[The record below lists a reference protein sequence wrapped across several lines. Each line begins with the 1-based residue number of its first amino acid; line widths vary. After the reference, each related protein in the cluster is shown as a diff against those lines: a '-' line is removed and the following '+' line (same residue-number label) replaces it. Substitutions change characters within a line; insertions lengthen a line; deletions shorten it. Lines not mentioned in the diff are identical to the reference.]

1 MVSVQVVAIDGPSG
15 TGKSTTARGVAD
27 ALGRRVLDTGAMYRA
42 VTLAVLEAGAAVDD
56 AEEAAAVAR
65 AVSIEVEDGVTL
77 LDGRDVSAEIRG
89 PTVTDAVSVVAAHQP
104 VRTILAARQRAWVDE
119 HGEAVVEGR
128 DIGTVVFPD
137 AAVKVYLVASDAVR
151 ARRRH
156 REEEVAERAVD
167 VEAVEASL
175 ARRDRL
181 DAGREVSPLRAADDA
196 VVVDTSH
203 RSVDEVVAEIVAR
216 VRALE
221 ST

>member
-1 MVSVQVVAIDGPSG
+1 
-15 TGKSTTARGVAD
+15 
-27 ALGRRVLDTGAMYRA
+27 MYRA
-42 VTLAVLEAGAAVDD
+42 VTLAVLEAGAALDD
-56 AEEAAAVAR
+56 AEQAAAVAR

-89 PTVTDAVSVVAAHQP
+89 PTVTDAVSVVAAHPP

-137 AAVKVYLVASDAVR
+137 AGVKVYLVASDAVR
-151 ARRRH
+151 AHRRH
-156 REEEVAERAVD
+156 REEEEAERAVD

-181 DAGREVSPLRAADDA
+181 DAGRDVSPLRVADDA

-216 VRALE
+216 VRDLE
-221 ST
+221 SS